1 VDVSKATWSLNVSIL
16 SSHDFTNK
24 AKPKKKK
31 KKKKKKRKRCKK
43 EKKKSSYDK
52 FTIACYAAKFATCMI
67 DVD

>member
-1 VDVSKATWSLNVSIL
+1 MISPIKQSQ
-16 SSHDFTNK
+16 
-24 AKPKKKK
+24 KKKK
-31 KKKKKKRKRCKK
+31 KKKKKKRKK